1 MDEDYSFLSIEFIKN
16 KIYKKQNLKLN
27 KVIRF
32 LLKNFIFFF
41 LLTFVCNNTLL
52 YISKKWKIKLFK
64 NKKNK
69 NKTILDKNNN
79 IDYLKRLIKIGIC
92 TTGKKENRYI
102 REFIQYY
109 KNYGIDKI
117 FLYDNNDINDETF
130 DDIIKDYIDRG
141 YVKILNWRGRKKTG
155 YSLRSNCYTE
165 NKKKF
170 NWLIFYDIDEYIYLK
185 NYTNIKTFLNEKK
198 FKKCLKINLN
208 WVIHTDNN
216 LIYYDN
222 RTLHERFPELEPNA
236 IKKKTN
242 LHRYRYKFIL
252 RGKIQNFNKD
262 YYYLISTKVKGC
274 NGDGKESEL
283 LNTKFMKNCDFKY
296 YYIDHYYFKS
306 LEEFIEKINKG
317 DNYFGDKLWFKM
329 VRLNRFFRINK
340 ITKEKIN
347 FIEKHTGINLS
358 KYKKKFI

>member
-1 MDEDYSFLSIEFIKN
+1 M
-16 KIYKKQNLKLN
+16 KLN

-41 LLTFVCNNTLL
+41 LLTFVCNNTLI

-170 NWLIFYDIDEYIYLK
+170 N
-185 NYTNIKTFLNEKK
+185 
-198 FKKCLKINLN
+198 
-208 WVIHTDNN
+208 
-216 LIYYDN
+216 
-222 RTLHERFPELEPNA
+222 
-236 IKKKTN
+236 
-242 LHRYRYKFIL
+242 
-252 RGKIQNFNKD
+252 
-262 YYYLISTKVKGC
+262 
-274 NGDGKESEL
+274 
-283 LNTKFMKNCDFKY
+283 
-296 YYIDHYYFKS
+296 
-306 LEEFIEKINKG
+306 
-317 DNYFGDKLWFKM
+317 
-329 VRLNRFFRINK
+329 
-340 ITKEKIN
+340 
-347 FIEKHTGINLS
+347 
-358 KYKKKFI
+358 